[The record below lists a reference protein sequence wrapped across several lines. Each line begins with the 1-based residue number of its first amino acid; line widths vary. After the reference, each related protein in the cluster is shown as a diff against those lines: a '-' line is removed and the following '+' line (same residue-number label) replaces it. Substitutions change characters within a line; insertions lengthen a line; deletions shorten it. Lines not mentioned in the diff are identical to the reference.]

1 MSWTDLGQVTP
12 TMEDMVDMVY
22 PVGSIY
28 MSVNSTSP
36 STLFGG
42 TWEQLTDTFLYATS
56 TTADASS
63 TTATGGSKDLVVS
76 HTHEL
81 TDDGQ
86 VLGFGTTN
94 SETTSGFEGGSMF
107 SNVKKKR
114 TTIKSSGENGTNK
127 NMPPYMKVYMWK
139 RIQ

>member
-36 STLFGG
+36 SVLFGG

-56 TTADASS
+56 TTADDSV
-63 TTATGGSKDLVVS
+63 TTAPSGQGS
-76 HTHEL
+76 
-81 TDDGQ
+81 
-86 VLGFGTTN
+86 
-94 SETTSGFEGGSMF
+94 
-107 SNVKKKR
+107 
-114 TTIKSSGENGTNK
+114 
-127 NMPPYMKVYMWK
+127 
-139 RIQ
+139 